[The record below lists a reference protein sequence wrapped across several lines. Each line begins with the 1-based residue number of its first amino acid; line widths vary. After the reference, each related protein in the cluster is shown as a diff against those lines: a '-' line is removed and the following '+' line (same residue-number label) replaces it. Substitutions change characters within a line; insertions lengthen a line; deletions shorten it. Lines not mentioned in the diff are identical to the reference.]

1 MTILRT
7 HNLTIGYNSKEGR
20 TEVLKGLNLSLNRGE
35 VVCLI
40 GANGKGKST
49 LLRTLAGTQPP
60 LEGSVDIEG
69 KPLSILSKKDLAL
82 MLSIVYTDRTSTGAL
97 TVEELTSLG
106 RQPHTGFFGHLSK
119 ADRDVVEA
127 SMRATG
133 ILHKRLSLCAQL
145 SDGERQKAMI
155 AKALAQET
163 PIIFLDEPTAF
174 LDVASKI
181 DTMQLLH
188 DLAVEQNKAVLLS
201 THDISQALMLADSL
215 WLIDAGQH
223 LEAAPTEDLIL
234 SGKLDLLFN
243 SQEIRFDIHSGSFS
257 RQCVG
262 EHSVDIVEGD
272 ASTAHW
278 CANAMKRNGIAIDKK
293 STITIKPIAPN
304 NIIIYINGKMKKTE
318 SVGELTHFILRY
330 FKEYETK

>member
-97 TVEELTSLG
+97 TVEELTALG

-119 ADRDVVEA
+119 VDRDVVEA

-133 ILHKRLSLCAQL
+133 ILYKRNSLCAQL
-145 SDGERQKAMI
+145 SDGERQKACSCF
-155 AKALAQET
+155 T
-163 PIIFLDEPTAF
+163 T
-174 LDVASKI
+174 
-181 DTMQLLH
+181 
-188 DLAVEQNKAVLLS
+188 
-201 THDISQALMLADSL
+201 SL
-215 WLIDAGQH
+215 WSKTRLCSSPH
-223 LEAAPTEDLIL
+223 
-234 SGKLDLLFN
+234 
-243 SQEIRFDIHSGSFS
+243 
-257 RQCVG
+257 
-262 EHSVDIVEGD
+262 
-272 ASTAHW
+272 
-278 CANAMKRNGIAIDKK
+278 
-293 STITIKPIAPN
+293 TIFPR
-304 NIIIYINGKMKKTE
+304 
-318 SVGELTHFILRY
+318 H
-330 FKEYETK
+330 